1 MKIEAMLK
9 LIIKDITFNKLQVLL
24 GILIVALS
32 SLFIL
37 AGRQYVIIPFIMA
50 PSLLFIQMVGKGCY
64 LDDKND
70 ANVFLRSLPMPKN
83 TIVLS
88 KYAESILVLV
98 ISYAIIFGSN
108 LVLMFFGQPLY
119 QLDAF
124 LLLVIGTLLI
134 YFAVFLWLYF
144 KYDFASTHLSGFAI
158 IAAWVG
164 IFKLQQYLN
173 GANISL
179 AQKVHVDFLYLLLLL
194 ISIGVF
200 VISCQFS
207 INTFANKE

>member
-9 LIIKDITFNKLQVLL
+9 LIIKDIIFNKLQVIL
-24 GILIVALS
+24 GVLIVALS

-50 PSLLFIQMVGKGCY
+50 TSLLFIQMVGKGCY
-64 LDDKND
+64 LDDKNN
-70 ANVFLRSLPMPKN
+70 ANVFLRSLPIPKN

-98 ISYAIIFGSN
+98 LSFTIIFGSN

-124 LLLVIGTLLI
+124 LLLVISVLMI

-144 KYDFASTHLSGFAI
+144 KYDFASTQLSGFAI
-158 IAAWVG
+158 IISWIGV
-164 IFKLQQYLN
+164 IKLQQYLS
-173 GANISL
+173 GPGISL
-179 AQKVHVDFLYLLLLL
+179 MQIVHVEFFYLLLLV
-194 ISIGVF
+194 SIGVF
-200 VISCQFS
+200 VVSCKLS

>member
-9 LIIKDITFNKLQVLL
+9 LIIKDIIFNKLQVLL
-24 GILIVALS
+24 GILIVVLS

-50 PSLLFIQMVGKGCY
+50 PSLLFIQIVGKGCY
-64 LDDKND
+64 LDDKNNAD
-70 ANVFLRSLPMPKN
+70 VFLRSLPIPKN

-88 KYAESILVLV
+88 KYAESILVL
-98 ISYAIIFGSN
+98 ILSYAIIFGSN
-108 LVLMFFGQPLY
+108 PVLMFLSQPLY
-119 QLDAF
+119 QLEVS
-124 LLLVIGTLLI
+124 LLLVISILLI

-144 KYDFASTHLSGFAI
+144 KYDFASTQLSGFAI
-158 IAAWVG
+158 IVSWFG
-164 IFKLQQYLN
+164 IFKLQQYLS
-173 GANISL
+173 GSSISL
-179 AQKVHVDFLYLLLLL
+179 AQRVHVDFLYLLLL

-200 VISCQFS
+200 VVSCKFS